1 MRTAIWG
8 IGSLGTIIGALLT
21 QSGQQVDLIDSWKDN
36 VDALNKN
43 GATITGGLEMNVPV
57 KALLP
62 ADVQGVY
69 DLIILLT
76 KQTNTAEAMPF
87 ILPHLG
93 KESIVCTLQNGIPEE
108 LVASFVGKERTMGA
122 AVGFGA
128 TWLKPGVS
136 SLTSAESAM
145 RKYAFELGEM
155 SGEITPRVQKVKD
168 ILSAVGTTTI
178 LTNLMGIRWTKL
190 LANATFS
197 GMSAALGCTFGDVL
211 DHPKAMIAL
220 AHIANE
226 AIEVCHSRGYKMI
239 TMYGLDMERLAISSK
254 ADVPARLPLYHQVWD
269 NHRAL
274 KASML
279 QDLEKGRPCEIG
291 FINGVVVDYG
301 KEAGI
306 KTPFNSKVVELVRE
320 SEASKRVGSMSDLSR
335 FDEIIAAAK

>member
-21 QSGQQVDLIDSWKDN
+21 QSGQQVDL
-36 VDALNKN
+36 VDAWPENVAALQQN
-43 GATITGGLEMNVPV
+43 GATVTGGLSLNVPV
-57 KALLP
+57 RAMLP
-62 ADVQGVY
+62 AEVQGTY
-69 DLIILLT
+69 DLVILLT
-76 KQTNTAEAMPF
+76 KQTATAAAMPD
-87 ILPHLG
+87 ILPHLRPD
-93 KESIVCTLQNGIPEE
+93 SIVCTLQNGIPED

-128 TWLKPGVS
+128 TWLRPGVS
-136 SLTSAESAM
+136 SLTSTEPAM

-155 SGEITPRVQKVKD
+155 SGAITPRVQQVRD
-168 ILSAVGTTTI
+168 VLSAVGTTTI

-211 DHPKAMIAL
+211 DSPKAMLAL

-226 AIEVCHSRGYKMI
+226 SIAVCHSRGYKMI
-239 TMYGLDMERLAISSK
+239 TMYGLDMERLAIAGK

-291 FINGVVVDYG
+291 YINGVVVDYG
-301 KEAGI
+301 QAAGI
-306 KTPFNSKVVELVRE
+306 PTPFNSKVVELVRE
-320 SEASKRVGSMSDLSR
+320 SEAAKCVNTMAALSR
-335 FDEIIAAAK
+335 FDDCIAAAK

>member
-8 IGSLGTIIGALLT
+8 IGSLGTIIGAILT
-21 QSGQQVDLIDSWKDN
+21 QSGQQVDLVDSWKEN
-36 VDALNKN
+36 VDALKKN
-43 GATITGGLEMNVPV
+43 GATVTGGLELNVPV
-57 KALLP
+57 KAMLP
-62 ADVQGVY
+62 SEVQGTY
-69 DLIILLT
+69 DLVILLT
-76 KQTNTAEAMPF
+76 KQTNTAAAMPDL
-87 ILPHLG
+87 LPHLRPD
-93 KESIVCTLQNGIPEE
+93 SIVCTLQNGIPEE

-128 TWLKPGVS
+128 TWLRPGLS
-136 SLTSAESAM
+136 SLTSTAEAT

-155 SGEITPRVQKVKD
+155 SGEITPRVQMVRD
-168 ILSAVGTTTI
+168 VLSAVGTTTI

-211 DHPKAMIAL
+211 DSPRAMIAL

-239 TMYGLDMERLAISSK
+239 TMYGLDMERLAISAK
-254 ADVPARLPLYHQVWD
+254 TDIPARLPLYHQVWD
-269 NHRAL
+269 PHRAL

-301 KEAGI
+301 KAAGI
-306 KTPFNSKVVELVRE
+306 PTPFNSKVVELVRE
-320 SEASKRVGSMSDLSR
+320 AEAAKRVNDLSSLAR
-335 FDEIIAAAK
+335 FDDIIAAAK